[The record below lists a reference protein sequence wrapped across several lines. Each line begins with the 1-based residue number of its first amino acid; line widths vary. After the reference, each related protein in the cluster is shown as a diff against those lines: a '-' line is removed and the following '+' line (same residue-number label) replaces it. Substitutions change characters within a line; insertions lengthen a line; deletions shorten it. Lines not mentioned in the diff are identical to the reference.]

1 MKKYKEAEQD
11 YLSDLKYKD
20 ITDKYGV
27 SISTDE
33 SWKTRYWKSDD
44 IAVKDKK
51 VAYIH
56 SILYDN
62 QVIKLEK

>member
-1 MKKYKEAEQD
+1 MKEYKEAEQD

-27 SISTDE
+27 SISTDK
-33 SWKTRYWKSDD
+33 SWKSRYWKSDD
-44 IAVKDKK
+44 IATKDKK

>member
-27 SISTDE
+27 SISTD
-33 SWKTRYWKSDD
+33 KS
-44 IAVKDKK
+44 
-51 VAYIH
+51 
-56 SILYDN
+56 
-62 QVIKLEK
+62 

>member
-1 MKKYKEAEQD
+1 MKEYKEAEQD

-27 SISTDE
+27 SISTDK
-33 SWKTRYWKSDD
+33 SWKSRYWKSDD
-44 IAVKDKK
+44 IATKDKK

-56 SILYDN
+56 FILYDN